1 MMYNNAVLRSQPI
14 SARISPL
21 MARKNARHA
30 AVLELIGA
38 HHVGS
43 QEELR
48 ELLEARGIS
57 VTQAT
62 LSRDLRE
69 LGVVRVPGEDGSRYA
84 LPGTVVG
91 GAIPS
96 LGTLLPQLFAS
107 IDGVGELIV
116 LKTLA
121 SGAQPVSEAIDAAG
135 WREVLGTVAG
145 ENTILVICRSPQ
157 ARQEVTLRLTELA
170 RGG

>member
-1 MMYNNAVLRSQPI
+1 
-14 SARISPL
+14 

-48 ELLEARGIS
+48 ALLEARGIS

-69 LGVVRVPGEDGSRYA
+69 LGVVRVPGEDGARYA
-84 LPGTVVG
+84 MPESVAGD
-91 GAIPS
+91 AIPALES
-96 LGTLLPQLFAS
+96 LLPRFFS
-107 IDGVGELIV
+107 TIDGVGELAV

-135 WREVLGTVAG
+135 WTEVVGTVAG
-145 ENTILVICRSPQ
+145 ENTILIICRSAQ
-157 ARQEVTLRLTELA
+157 ARQEVVLRLT
-170 RGG
+170 GMSKGN

>member
-1 MMYNNAVLRSQPI
+1 
-14 SARISPL
+14 
-21 MARKNARHA
+21 MAHKTERHA
-30 AVLELIGA
+30 AVLELIGS

-48 ELLEARGIS
+48 ALLQKRGTS

-69 LGVVRVPGEDGSRYA
+69 LGVVRVPGDEGARYA
-84 LPGTVVG
+84 LPETVVG
-91 GAIPS
+91 EAIPALES
-96 LGTLLPQLFAS
+96 LLPRFFSS
-107 IDGVGELIV
+107 IDGVGELVV

-135 WREVLGTVAG
+135 WREVVGTVAG
-145 ENTILVICRSPQ
+145 ENTILIICRSAQ
-157 ARQEVTLRLTELA
+157 ARQEIILRLTEL
-170 RGG
+170 GSGS

>member
-1 MMYNNAVLRSQPI
+1 LPQ
-14 SARISPL
+14 
-21 MARKNARHA
+21 KTERHA

-48 ELLEARGIS
+48 ALLGRRGIDA
-57 VTQAT
+57 TQAT

-69 LGVVRVPGEDGSRYA
+69 LGIVRVPGDDGARYA
-84 LPGTVVG
+84 LPETVAG
-91 GAIPS
+91 EAIPS
-96 LGTLLPQLFAS
+96 VGALLPRFFSS
-107 IDGVGELIV
+107 IDGVGELVV

-135 WREVLGTVAG
+135 WREVVGTVAG
-145 ENTILVICRSPQ
+145 ENTILIICRSAQ

-170 RGG
+170 SGD